1 VIEVHD
7 QRQAA
12 ANLEALLAHPG
23 WALLVEHLR
32 EKRTEQEAI
41 LVARGTI
48 AGERE
53 AAAGEVRGLTAAINE
68 PTRLITKYRGDRK

>member
-1 VIEVHD
+1 MIEVHD

-32 EKRTEQEAI
+32 SKRAEQEAV
-41 LVARGTI
+41 LVARGTL
-48 AGERE
+48 AVDRE
-53 AAAGEVRGLTAAINE
+53 AAAGEVRGITAAINE
-68 PTRLITKYRGDRK
+68 PVRLITRYRGTR

>member
-1 VIEVHD
+1 MIEVHD

-32 EKRTEQEAI
+32 EKRAEQEAV
-41 LVARGTI
+41 LVARGTLP
-48 AGERE
+48 GERE
-53 AAAGEVRGLTAAINE
+53 ASAGEVRGLTAAINE
-68 PTRLITKYRGDRK
+68 PVRLITRYRGTR